1 MWGSFVLAVMF
12 ALILLYLPGYLL
24 GRVYFSSSANSLAF
38 APVLTIALLV
48 LLGVIAFP
56 LSGLLVCSSCSC
68 VLVSIIIFLIFRKPL
83 AQGTRGSWF
92 VFGAYVLMGALTTV
106 VVFSGEHRWGNFVFC
121 PDRHH
126 LSSPMRSGNAAV
138 WALFR
143 TVCICVSRRN
153 R

>member
-56 LSGLLVCSSCSC
+56 LSVSWFALPALAF
-68 VLVSIIIFLIFRKPL
+68 LVSIIIFLIFRKPL

-106 VVFSGEHRWGNFVFC
+106 VVFLANIDGATSFSVQTDTTF
-121 PDRHH
+121 H
-126 LSSPMRSGNAAV
+126 LQCAQACCSLGIIPYC
-138 WALFR
+138 LHL
-143 TVCICVSRRN
+143 CIPT
-153 R
+153 